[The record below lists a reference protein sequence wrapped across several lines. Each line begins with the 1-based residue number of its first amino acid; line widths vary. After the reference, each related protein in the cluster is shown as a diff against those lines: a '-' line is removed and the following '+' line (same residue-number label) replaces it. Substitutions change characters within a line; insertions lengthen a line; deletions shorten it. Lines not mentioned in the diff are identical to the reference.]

1 MIPDPIILL
10 PHRNPSRGDHCGGA
24 GMKKH
29 TRLTPMA
36 KMPEIHQAL
45 SKELVACKRK
55 ITAKMMPPGRSVRS
69 QHCEA

>member
-1 MIPDPIILL
+1 
-10 PHRNPSRGDHCGGA
+10 
-24 GMKKH
+24 
-29 TRLTPMA
+29 MA